1 MNRKLQSEYPLH
13 RLVYLDDV
21 EELKKILSDDQPEL
35 EKLDCRGRTPLM
47 LAVTMGHKECA
58 YELLK
63 RGADADAQN
72 KGMWSVSHEAI
83 SYGDPEMV
91 KTVIMHRD
99 HQRSVRGAHSMKD
112 SLKTLESSPDFY
124 CEMSWEFASWVPF
137 ISRMCP
143 SDTYKI
149 YKQGSKV
156 RIDTTLVGF
165 EASTWKR
172 GNQTYI
178 FRLDENESPQF
189 IIIDHESKTATVQ
202 TLRDDEPLDEFAP
215 TESAVEMRM
224 TSPISTTFI
233 DVDKIGFERSYR
245 GGLLGWISSA
255 EKTETIDE
263 FECKVFN
270 ASNVNL
276 VTKTRKEHLSGEDSA
291 RARQEENP
299 NLLSNLLSTI
309 VRTETSDESTTENL
323 IDSGLTVDEYL
334 DEDFPLNG
342 DIGRPKQVTK
352 KSNNFKA
359 TLWLAED
366 FPLSFQEQV
375 MPIVDLMAA
384 NSAHFARL
392 HNFIRMQLPAGFPVR
407 IEIPLFHVVSAK
419 ITFGQINEP
428 GPFVTPLETTTGFKV
443 TAVAIEDDLFKIPA
457 SYRTIDDLNASLWWP
472 EDEQDMSSLHGG
484 ASPSYHP
491 SMQQQEEM
499 LLQLAIQESFRSD
512 GTGSSV
518 SNLGIVYL
526 FIYSICGPLA
536 EGVLPAYDE
545 EAEEQ
550 RQLALAI
557 EESLRMSGL
566 PPEAPAPE
574 EVEDSLSLA
583 LRLSRD
589 EEQRRQEEARKEQEE
604 LERILQLS
612 LVDK

>member
-472 EDEQDMSSLHGG
+472 EDEQDMSN
-484 ASPSYHP
+484 HP

-518 SNLGIVYL
+518 SNL
-526 FIYSICGPLA
+526 GPLA

>member
-1 MNRKLQSEYPLH
+1 MVLPAFI
-13 RLVYLDDV
+13 
-21 EELKKILSDDQPEL
+21 LKATVA
-35 EKLDCRGRTPLM
+35 EK
-47 LAVTMGHKECA
+47 
-58 YELLK
+58 
-63 RGADADAQN
+63 
-72 KGMWSVSHEAI
+72 
-83 SYGDPEMV
+83 
-91 KTVIMHRD
+91 
-99 HQRSVRGAHSMKD
+99 
-112 SLKTLESSPDFY
+112 SPDFY

-165 EASTWKR
+165 EASSWKR

-178 FRLDENESPQF
+178 FRLDENEAPQF
-189 IIIDHESKTATVQ
+189 IIVDHESKTATIQ
-202 TLRDDEPLDEFAP
+202 TLRDDEPFEDFVP
-215 TESAVEMRM
+215 TESAVELRM

-245 GGLLGWISSA
+245 GGLLGWISST

-276 VTKTRKEHLSGEDSA
+276 VTKTRKEHLSEQDCS
-291 RARQEENP
+291 RARQDENP

-309 VRTETSDESTTENL
+309 VRTETSEESTTDNL

-334 DEDFPLNG
+334 DEEFPLNG
-342 DIGRPKQVTK
+342 DIGRPKRVTK

-366 FPLSFQEQV
+366 YPLSFQEQV

-443 TAVAIEDDLFKIPA
+443 TAVAIDDDLFKIPV
-457 SYRTIDDLNASLWWP
+457 SYRTIDEINATLWWP

-484 ASPSYHP
+484 AAPSYHP

-499 LLQLAIQESFRSD
+499 LLQLAIQESFRS
-512 GTGSSV
+512 GGSDTSA
-518 SNLGIVYL
+518 
-526 FIYSICGPLA
+526 YSSIGQLVTNA
-536 EGVLPAYDE
+536 VPAYDE

-566 PPEAPAPE
+566 PPTEPNVVADEP
-574 EVEDSLSLA
+574 EDSLALA

-589 EEQRRQEEARKEQEE
+589 EEQRRKEEAQREEEE